1 MIAFLE
7 NIAESVTKENLPYL
21 YTRCYIFPTKR
32 AAIHFTNFLKKKH
45 AGESFILPETI
56 TIQEFIGKFSS
67 YIIKDDWDLL
77 LELYQIQNELTA
89 SSQPLEKF
97 LPWGKLILKDFDECD
112 KYLVNASQL
121 FSVLKAHK
129 EIDVAFSI
137 SEATRK
143 YIEQFILTTST
154 KEKQGIYKTEFV
166 KTWSLLGEMYAL
178 LQDRLKKHHF
188 AYEGMAYREVLEN
201 LKTQTL
207 MLPYSKIAFC
217 GFNALSVCEEAI
229 FKAIENDYDTEFWW
243 DADMHFMNNPLHEAG
258 NFLRMY
264 QKKFAGSN
272 SHWIMDDEPMCHKRI
287 DIAGVSS
294 NIGQAQFAAQQL
306 KESTPTDEE
315 TSAVVLCDEQLLSPL
330 LYTVDTAS
338 VNITMGY
345 SISQSELFLYAP
357 ALLNFYC
364 NARTGK
370 ESNNYYH
377 KDISALIEHVYF
389 RQEIVEM
396 EKLEKIFPFFI
407 PYMPEDV
414 LREFF
419 PAYLFQKA
427 ETAADVLKI
436 VINIIRHLRVRENY
450 FYPVKDAILK
460 QLEVLLQSL
469 EEKNI
474 VLERN
479 ALPFIVKQFLNTIK
493 VPFETNT
500 ESKTQIMGFLETR
513 ILDFDHLYI
522 LSLNDDKLPG
532 TNKTNSFI
540 PYNLRKGFGLP
551 TFEQFDGINAYHFYR
566 LLKRA
571 KNIHLIYNNQVSDNA
586 SEKSRFIRQI
596 QHELTTDHNA
606 VHEYIATYD
615 KPGSNPANKE
625 EENARPGHGSADSIQ
640 IKKTS
645 EMIASLRQRKFS
657 PSALKVYIKCP
668 LQFYLKYVAGIDE
681 PEEAEE
687 EIDAAVF
694 GQILH
699 KVLELIYRPFLDT
712 ELNAAAITAFTES
725 SFLRI
730 KIKEACEALNLPK
743 EITQGGNKLQLKIIE
758 RIAQKILENDA
769 ANESLFV
776 LNTEDKFIWE
786 KLQLQDGS
794 FASIQGTF
802 DRIDKIAEDA
812 VRIIDYK
819 TGHIELPKFPETEHE
834 ESMSSFL
841 DTLFIFKQKDYG
853 AAFQGILYALMYHKL
868 YGCNKI
874 YVGYHHAKKMKDG
887 ISYLNEQQPIPV
899 ELLIRFEE
907 RLSALVS
914 DIIYKNPDFAQSE
927 NETAYQYSVYA
938 DLLGMD

>member
-1 MIAFLE
+1 M
-7 NIAESVTKENLPYL
+7 
-21 YTRCYIFPTKR
+21 
-32 AAIHFTNFLKKKH
+32 
-45 AGESFILPETI
+45 
-56 TIQEFIGKFSS
+56 
-67 YIIKDDWDLL
+67 
-77 LELYQIQNELTA
+77 
-89 SSQPLEKF
+89 
-97 LPWGKLILKDFDECD
+97 
-112 KYLVNASQL
+112 
-121 FSVLKAHK
+121 
-129 EIDVAFSI
+129 
-137 SEATRK
+137 
-143 YIEQFILTTST
+143 
-154 KEKQGIYKTEFV
+154 
-166 KTWSLLGEMYAL
+166 
-178 LQDRLKKHHF
+178 
-188 AYEGMAYREVLEN
+188 
-201 LKTQTL
+201 
-207 MLPYSKIAFC
+207 
-217 GFNALSVCEEAI
+217 
-229 FKAIENDYDTEFWW
+229 
-243 DADMHFMNNPLHEAG
+243 
-258 NFLRMY
+258 
-264 QKKFAGSN
+264 
-272 SHWIMDDEPMCHKRI
+272 
-287 DIAGVSS
+287 
-294 NIGQAQFAAQQL
+294 
-306 KESTPTDEE
+306 
-315 TSAVVLCDEQLLSPL
+315 
-330 LYTVDTAS
+330 
-338 VNITMGY
+338 
-345 SISQSELFLYAP
+345 
-357 ALLNFYC
+357 
-364 NARTGK
+364 
-370 ESNNYYH
+370 
-377 KDISALIEHVYF
+377 
-389 RQEIVEM
+389 
-396 EKLEKIFPFFI
+396 
-407 PYMPEDV
+407 
-414 LREFF
+414 
-419 PAYLFQKA
+419 
-427 ETAADVLKI
+427 
-436 VINIIRHLRVRENY
+436 
-450 FYPVKDAILK
+450 KDAILK

-606 VHEYIATYD
+606 VHEYIATYV
-615 KPGSNPANKE
+615 KPGSSPANKE
-625 EENARPGHGSADSIQ
+625 EENARPGHGSEDSIQ

-927 NETAYQYSVYA
+927 NETSYQYSVYA